1 LVAALAFIK
10 DADDR
15 NNNMQYLECLSAALS
30 DMAHTYQP
38 AERMSVVLR
47 AVMVE
52 LRGGN
57 ESNHFRLYKPKSA
70 VVPAR
75 RGSTID
81 MDDGENMSQAWK
93 KRQTG
98 RPRAG
103 TGASMRKP
111 RTSST
116 STTMSMSVDSH
127 QGFSIKPSHPLKF
140 DDPDRMDG
148 FIMVTPRSE
157 MGAWPSL
164 SETPELSHAL
174 STPTTTSV
182 LSCSNPRHSGAWM
195 GAEFD
200 TSDSISQLANVHF
213 PEMGAFDG
221 ETDGVESMTN
231 LDFMNLGE
239 GGDWGMGKDWT
250 GGMGV
255 GSDLDGFPPQTA
267 FSGGGFESGEK
278 FDV

>member
-1 LVAALAFIK
+1 
-10 DADDR
+10 
-15 NNNMQYLECLSAALS
+15 MQYLECLSAALS

-52 LRGGN
+52 LRGGSEPN
-57 ESNHFRLYKPKSA
+57 QFRLYKPKSA

-81 MDDGENMSQAWK
+81 MDDCENMSQVWK

-103 TGASMRKP
+103 TSTSMRKP
-111 RTSST
+111 RTSSMST
-116 STTMSMSVDSH
+116 SLSMPIEVH
-127 QGFSIKPSHPLKF
+127 GFNIKAPPLPRF

-148 FIMVTPRSE
+148 YIMVTPRSD
-157 MGAWPSL
+157 MGTWPAL
-164 SETPELSHAL
+164 NETPDLSHAL
-174 STPTTTSV
+174 STPSTT
-182 LSCSNPRHSGAWM
+182 LSSSNPRHSGAWM

-200 TSDSISQLANVHF
+200 TNDSISQLANVHF

-221 ETDGVESMTN
+221 EAGGADGMTN
-231 LDFMNLGE
+231 LDFMSLGE
-239 GGDWGMGKDWT
+239 GGDWGMGKEWSAN
-250 GGMGV
+250 MGA
-255 GSDLDGFPPQTA
+255 GSDLDGFPPQSAFSAGTA
-267 FSGGGFESGEK
+267 FGNGEK
-278 FDV
+278 FDL

>member
-52 LRGGN
+52 LRGGPEPN
-57 ESNHFRLYKPKSA
+57 QFRLYKPKSA

-81 MDDGENMSQAWK
+81 MDDFENMSQTWK
-93 KRQTG
+93 KRQMS

-103 TGASMRKP
+103 TGTSTRKP
-111 RTSST
+111 RTSSM
-116 STTMSMSVDSH
+116 STTMSIPMESFTV
-127 QGFSIKPSHPLKF
+127 KPPPPRF

-157 MGAWPSL
+157 FGAWPAL
-164 SETPELSHAL
+164 SEPPELSHTL
-174 STPTTTSV
+174 STPST
-182 LSCSNPRHSGAWM
+182 LSSSNSRQNGAWT
-195 GAEFD
+195 GAEFEPN
-200 TSDSISQLANVHF
+200 DSISQLANVHF
-213 PEMGAFDG
+213 PEMGAFEGDSG
-221 ETDGVESMTN
+221 SVEGMTN
-231 LDFMNLGE
+231 LDFMNLEE
-239 GGDWGMGKDWT
+239 GGDWGMGKEWT
-250 GGMGV
+250 GGMPV
-255 GSDLDGFPPQTA
+255 GSDLDGFPPQPVFTT
-267 FSGGGFESGEK
+267 GGFGNAEK
-278 FDV
+278 FDI